1 MKKFILYKE
10 NKSGVNLYLRKN
22 KTFTFDED
30 KAEVRETKWWVYVL
44 EIILLIIKEFGK
56 NSNIK
61 YKILTK

>member
-61 YKILTK
+61 YKILNK